1 MGTILLLLLL
11 LTACPATI
19 AAEEPAEPIVI
30 LDAGHGGEDGG
41 SSSADGTLESDLNLA
56 ITRRLEAALQFLGQP
71 TKMTRT
77 GEGSVAS
84 PEAKTLREKKRS
96 DLQNRVAF
104 INAVPR
110 AHLISIHQN
119 SLPPHP
125 EVHGAQVFYNAA
137 PGAKELAQAVQ
148 EMLNQTINPGNEK
161 TCNPIGQVYLMKKA
175 AHPAILVECGFLSNS
190 REAHQLREPEYQ
202 KKLAAV
208 IAAGYLK
215 YHKTRESYENK
226 DDLLLYR
233 VRQ

>member
-1 MGTILLLLLL
+1 MGKILLLLLL
-11 LTACPATI
+11 LTAWPVTS
-19 AAEEPAEPIVI
+19 AAEEPLDPIVI

-41 SSSADGTLESDLNLA
+41 SSSADGTLESEVNLI
-56 ITRRLEAALQFLGQP
+56 ITHRLEATLAFLGKS

-77 GEGSVAS
+77 GEGGVAS

-125 EVHGAQVFYNAA
+125 EVHGAQIFYNAV
-137 PGAKELAQAVQ
+137 PGAKELAEAVQ
-148 EMLNQTINPGNEK
+148 AMLNQTINPGNEK
-161 TCNPIGQVYLMKKA
+161 ACKPIGQVYLMQKTV
-175 AHPAILVECGFLSNS
+175 HPAILVECGFLSNS
-190 REAHQLREPEYQ
+190 REASRLRDPTYQ
-202 KKLAAV
+202 KQLAAV

>member
-1 MGTILLLLLL
+1 MGKILLLLLL
-11 LTACPATI
+11 LTAWPVTS
-19 AAEEPAEPIVI
+19 AAEETVEPIVI

-41 SSSADGTLESDLNLA
+41 SSAADGTLESEVNLA
-56 ITRRLEAALQFLGQP
+56 ITRRLEGSLQFLGSP

-77 GEGSVAS
+77 GEGCVAS
-84 PEAKTLREKKRS
+84 PGAKSLREKKRS

-119 SLPPHP
+119 SLPSHP
-125 EVHGAQVFYNAA
+125 EVHGAQVFYNAV
-137 PGAKELAQAVQ
+137 PGGKELAEAVQAV
-148 EMLNQTINPGNEK
+148 LNQTINPGNEK
-161 TCNPIGQVYLMKKA
+161 ACKPIGQVYLMKKTV
-175 AHPAILVECGFLSNS
+175 HPAILVECGFLSNS
-190 REAHQLREPEYQ
+190 REAHQLCDPSYQ

-208 IAAGYLK
+208 IAVGYLK